1 MMSKIVLDFFLRI
14 RILRNISNPK
24 RFGGKQLAT
33 IKDISQKTGFSI
45 TTVSRALNGYSDVSD
60 STRKLI
66 KEAAETL
73 NYSPNGLARGLVMK
87 ETKTLGLL
95 VSGMTY
101 KNIDNNFVF
110 EVLCGINDSAANSD
124 YDLILFSTN
133 TAKQKMKT
141 YTQLCRER
149 KVDGVILQGVKTD
162 DPYLQEVLDSDIPC
176 VLIDI
181 PIHSEYVGFVSTN
194 HKQSAQAAVE
204 HLIGLGHRQIAMVNG
219 YPEAFVSKERYEGY
233 SDAMRNAGLS
243 LKPEWIVNGNFTE
256 EEAQQQ
262 ASELLKAY
270 PEITAIFCAS
280 DMMALGVM
288 KAANEQGISIPDE
301 LSIVGFDDIPTAAY
315 FQPPLTT
322 IGQNMYQLGHEAA
335 NLLMG
340 MLKSEDSPKFN
351 ILQNELVLRSSTAK
365 PGR

>member
-1 MMSKIVLDFFLRI
+1 M
-14 RILRNISNPK
+14 
-24 RFGGKQLAT
+24 AT
-33 IKDISQKTGFSI
+33 IKDISQMTGFSI
-45 TTVSRALNGYSDVSD
+45 TTVSRALNGYSDVSE

-66 KEAAETL
+66 KEAAESL
-73 NYSPNGLARGLVMK
+73 SYSPNGLARGLVMK

-110 EVLCGINDSAANSD
+110 EVLCGINDSAANSA

-176 VLIDI
+176 VLIDV
-181 PIHSEYVGFVSTN
+181 PIDSKYVGFVSTN
-194 HKQSAQAAVE
+194 HKQSAQTAVD
-204 HLIGLGHRQIAMVNG
+204 HLIDLGHHNIAMMNG

-233 SDAMRNAGLS
+233 AEAMRNAGIS
-243 LKPEWIVNGNFTE
+243 LRSEYVVNGNFTE

-262 ASELLKAY
+262 ATELLKAY

-288 KAANEQGISIPDE
+288 KAAGELGIAVPHQ
-301 LSIVGFDDIPTAAY
+301 LSVVGFDDIPTATY

-322 IGQNMYQLGHEAA
+322 IRQNMYQLGHEAA

-340 MLKSEDSPKFN
+340 MLKSEDSPKYK
-351 ILQNELVLRSSTAK
+351 ILENELVIRSSTAE